1 MANLIIKSSA
11 DNLVLQGSDA
21 SPALTVAADGQT
33 TFAENATLSG
43 TLGVTGNTT
52 LSGTANNLGT
62 VTAGNINVGS
72 VAMKSSDGSVTAMAC
87 DTTGR
92 ITQPAKPCFLAQI
105 NTGDAGIGAG
115 AKVPFNYEHFDVG
128 GNYNNSTYIYTIPV
142 SGYWHFENQVY
153 SNHSGTNLFI
163 TLMKKGSVTLG
174 QSRFNLPQDTTIS
187 FSVFNYFAVNDEV
200 FCVASNGST
209 YNYYGSS
216 ANTLDHTWFSGYLV
230 S

>member
-11 DNLVLQGSDA
+11 DDLVLQGSDA
-21 SPALTVAADGQT
+21 SPAITVGATGTT
-33 TFAENATLSG
+33 TFAENA
-43 TLGVTGNTT
+43 T

-72 VAMKSSDGSVTAMAC
+72 VAMKSSDGSVTAMGC
-87 DTTGR
+87 DTAGR

-105 NTGDAGIGAG
+105 NTGNASTGNG

-128 GNYNNSTYIYTIPV
+128 GNYNSSTYIYTIPV
-142 SGYWHFENQVY
+142 AGYWHFQNQVY
-153 SNHSGTNLFI
+153 SNQSGTNLFI
-163 TLMKKGSVTLG
+163 TMIMKGSTVLA
-174 QSRFNLPQDTTIS
+174 QSRFNLPQDVTIS
-187 FSVFNYFAVNDEV
+187 ISALNYCDVNDEV
-200 FCVASNGST
+200 FCIANNGTSF
-209 YNYYGSS
+209 NYYGSS